1 MTAYDL
7 APDDVEEAL
16 TAYLSGLRRTAITR
30 RPEDPLPFT
39 LIRHI
44 GGDEDPVEG
53 FADPLVSIRTLCAK
67 SLGEDAAAIECALT
81 HQWMLQLAASDEQVD
96 IPISGGRIVNL
107 DYANVVES
115 PRWIEFEDDQV
126 LCKLGRYGIGLSYV
140 RR

>member
-1 MTAYDL
+1 VSAYDL

-30 RPEDPLPFT
+30 KTGDPLPFI
-39 LIRHI
+39 LVRHI
-44 GGDEDPVEG
+44 DGGEDPEAG

-67 SLGEDAAAIECALT
+67 SLGEDAAAAECALT
-81 HQWMLQLAASDEQVD
+81 HQWMLHLANNQDD
-96 IPISGGRIVNL
+96 IPISGGRVVNL
-107 DYANVVES
+107 DYVNVVQQ
-115 PRWIEFEDDQV
+115 PRWVEFEDDQV